1 MCGRVHI
8 CTRAL
13 LVGPA
18 THHARDKQFTL
29 SDGRVLIIL
38 SHGSKNMTV
47 LAMLLTTWPRRE
59 TSLGAWVCVCTCVRD
74 FEAQIAGCAGVHVRV
89 TC

>member
-8 CTRAL
+8 CTRAS

-29 SDGRVLIIL
+29 SDGRVLVIL

-59 TSLGAWVCVCTCVRD
+59 TSLGARVCVCV
-74 FEAQIAGCAGVHVRV
+74 CA
-89 TC
+89 